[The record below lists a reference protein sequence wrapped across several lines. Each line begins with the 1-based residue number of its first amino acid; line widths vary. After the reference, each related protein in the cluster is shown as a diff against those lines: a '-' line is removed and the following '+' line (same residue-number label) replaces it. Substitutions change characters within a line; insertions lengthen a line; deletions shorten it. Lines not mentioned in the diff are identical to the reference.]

1 MLQTNEQRNEQ
12 TKMSPCVQQDVV
24 LFEAAAQKVNKL
36 DNWRKDLWFMN
47 QRKGKT
53 CDFMNQKDCE
63 EMAAKT
69 ELRAFIVGYTG
80 QVRLCAKAFLSGVY
94 IVERLLILFPPPAF
108 NFLPYDASRRITKS
122 LIFFPP
128 KL

>member
-1 MLQTNEQRNEQ
+1 MPQTNEQRNEQ
-12 TKMSPCVQQDVV
+12 TKKSPCVRQDVF

-36 DNWRKDLWFMN
+36 DNWRKDSWFMN
-47 QRKGKT
+47 QKKGKT

-80 QVRLCAKAFLSGVY
+80 QVRLCAKAFLSRVY
-94 IVERLLILFPPPAF
+94 IVERLLILFRP
-108 NFLPYDASRRITKS
+108 LP
-122 LIFFPP
+122 LIFFPVTRRVAFLYP
-128 KL
+128 